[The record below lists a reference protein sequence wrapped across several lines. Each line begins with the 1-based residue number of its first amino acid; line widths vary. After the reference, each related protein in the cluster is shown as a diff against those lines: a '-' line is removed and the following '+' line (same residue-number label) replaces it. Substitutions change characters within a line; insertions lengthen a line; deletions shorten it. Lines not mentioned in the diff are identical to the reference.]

1 MVRSTTWPTL
11 FRCSSAAS
19 CLRRRT
25 ATTAFTTSVSA
36 IRVLVTKRPS
46 WYLLF
51 HPTKYRSES
60 ISILSSPEPSW
71 SGLASVKSPTW
82 RSRPSCINNPCIPVV
97 DVPAWNNNLSGNGVS
112 SPFDL
117 IYLASFFL
125 PLPSG
130 SSQWCLV
137 LGQPGTFSVDFA
149 SVLLRLT

>member
-1 MVRSTTWPTL
+1 M

-71 SGLASVKSPTW
+71 SGFASVKSPTW
-82 RSRPSCINNPCIPVV
+82 RSRPSCINNPCILVADAPCLEQQ
-97 DVPAWNNNLSGNGVS
+97 PFWQWCES
-112 SPFDL
+112 SFRSYLLGEL
-117 IYLASFFL
+117 ILASPIRFL
-125 PLPSG
+125 PTVSG
-130 SSQWCLV
+130 PWSARDL
-137 LGQPGTFSVDFA
+137 FSVDLA